1 MKPAFQTAL
10 PSRIGVVLFAFDARG
25 ILVQIDLP
33 RRNRRPGSRG
43 TRPAGAPT
51 SAALRKW
58 LDAFLAGKTLPFPGA
73 WDLPGRTPFQRR
85 VYRSVARIPAGSTRT
100 YGQVA
105 RACGAPGGARAVGN
119 AMAAN
124 PLPLLVPCHRVKAVR
139 GLGGFGG
146 GLPLKRQLLACETR
160 APHQPAA

>member
-1 MKPAFQTAL
+1 MEPAFQTAVAS
-10 PSRIGVVLFAFDARG
+10 PIGVVLFAFDARG
-25 ILVQIDLP
+25 TLVRIDLP

-58 LDAFLAGKTLPFPGA
+58 LEAFLEGRTLPFPGA
-73 WDLPGRTPFQRR
+73 WDLPGHTPFQRR
-85 VYRSVARIPAGSTRT
+85 VYRTVARIPAGSTRT
-100 YGQVA
+100 YSQVA
-105 RACGAPGGARAVGN
+105 RACGASGAARAVGN

-124 PLPLLVPCHRVKAVR
+124 PLPLLVPCHRVKAVS

-146 GLPLKRQLLACETR
+146 GLPLKRALLDCEGKPSR
-160 APHQPAA
+160 SG